1 MTRGEPGPV
10 GSVGA
15 GENVQGPVNATKR
28 PVVRRW
34 GQIGAMLV
42 GFGTSA
48 LVVAAG
54 LGVSA
59 GVQASLLGLV
69 LAILPLGVVV
79 PAFLWLDR
87 FEAEPKRMLLFTFA
101 WGALVAAAGALVIN
115 TTSVLVLR
123 TIVPDGLT
131 VGTVVVAPIVEESLK
146 GLAVLIIAIW
156 RRAQFDGIVDGI
168 VYGGISAAGFAFAEN
183 ILYLGRAFN
192 EQGGEGL
199 AAVFFM
205 RAVLAPFAHPV
216 FTICTGIG
224 LGIAVTTR
232 RPARRIVAP
241 VVGLVLAIVL
251 HATWNLSAVA
261 NNNGF
266 LVLYVFL
273 QIPIFAGAVG
283 LAVWARRREGRLI
296 GEQLT
301 RYAAAG
307 WLSHAEVR
315 MLSSMRERRQ
325 ARVWAKFN
333 GGRSGLRAMEAFQDA
348 ASELAYLRMRV
359 QRGAGESTAPATER
373 RLLMS
378 VATRRLEFIGSPA
391 S

>member
-1 MTRGEPGPV
+1 MTWGEQGPLEV
-10 GSVGA
+10 AGSGHA
-15 GENVQGPVNATKR
+15 QGPVNATKR

-42 GFGTSA
+42 GFGVSA

-54 LGVSA
+54 VGASV

-69 LAILPLGVVV
+69 LAVLPLGVVV

-87 FEAEPKRMLLFTFA
+87 FEAEPNRMLVFAFA

-115 TTSVLVLR
+115 TTSILVLNEV
-123 TIVPDGLT
+123 VPDGLT
-131 VGTVVVAPIVEESLK
+131 VAAVVVAPVVEESLK

-156 RRAQFDGIVDGI
+156 RRRHFDGIVDGM
-168 VYGGISAAGFAFAEN
+168 VYAGITAAGFAFAEN

-192 EQGGEGL
+192 EDGGQGV

-205 RAVLAPFAHPV
+205 RGVIGPFAHPL

-224 LGIAVTTR
+224 LGVAVTTR
-232 RPARRIVAP
+232 RAGLRIGAP
-241 VVGLVLAIVL
+241 LAGLLLAMML
-251 HATWNLSAVA
+251 HATWNLSTVA
-261 NNNGF
+261 GVKGF
-266 LVLYVFL
+266 FTLYVFL
-273 QIPIFAGAVG
+273 QIPIFAGAVA
-283 LAVWARRREGRLI
+283 LALWARRREGRLI

-307 WLSHAEVR
+307 WLSLPEVR
-315 MLSSMRERRQ
+315 MLSSMGDRRR

-333 GGRSGLRAMEAFQDA
+333 GGRPALHAMEAFQDA

-359 QRGAGESTAPATER
+359 HRGAADDTAAATER
-373 RLLMS
+373 RLLYS

-391 S
+391 T

>member
-1 MTRGEPGPV
+1 
-10 GSVGA
+10 VGA
-15 GENVQGPVNATKR
+15 GENAQGPVNATKR

-42 GFGTSA
+42 GFGTCA

-69 LAILPLGVVV
+69 LAILPLGVVF

-232 RPARRIVAP
+232 RPARRVVAA
-241 VVGLVLAIVL
+241 VGGASSTSVPNASQPGHFPNQRPAVYPHSEHANLTAVLA
-251 HATWNLSAVA
+251 
-261 NNNGF
+261 
-266 LVLYVFL
+266 
-273 QIPIFAGAVG
+273 
-283 LAVWARRREGRLI
+283 
-296 GEQLT
+296 T
-301 RYAAAG
+301 RPDY
-307 WLSHAEVR
+307 
-315 MLSSMRERRQ
+315 
-325 ARVWAKFN
+325 ARVRTLFV
-333 GGRSGLRAMEAFQDA
+333 A
-348 ASELAYLRMRV
+348 ASCRNS
-359 QRGAGESTAPATER
+359 AG
-373 RLLMS
+373 
-378 VATRRLEFIGSPA
+378 
-391 S
+391 